1 MHLCYLA
8 FIPLGGFIAWRW
20 PRVILAH
27 VAAVAI
33 GVVSITV
40 GFDCPLTT
48 WEQSLRRR
56 GGQRPYTDGFVDHY
70 LTGRVYPHGYEWA
83 VQVIFGVCIVGSYVY
98 VVRRARRTAVP
109 KLISPKRHDRCDWQ
123 RHEVLAYSVHART
136 RGVRDC
142 THPLRVSSGR
152 NDPRRPTHARR
163 RCRSPR
169 AVVRGECS
177 SAAMPVMNRLGQDG
191 HRKLRSP

>member
-1 MHLCYLA
+1 MWVWLADAVVVMHLCYLA

-83 VQVIFGVCIVGSYVY
+83 VQVIFGVCIVASYVY
-98 VVRRARRTAVP
+98 VVGRARRTAGP
-109 KLISPKRHDRCDWQ
+109 EAHLSEAP
-123 RHEVLAYSVHART
+123 
-136 RGVRDC
+136 
-142 THPLRVSSGR
+142 
-152 NDPRRPTHARR
+152 
-163 RCRSPR
+163 
-169 AVVRGECS
+169 
-177 SAAMPVMNRLGQDG
+177 
-191 HRKLRSP
+191 

>member
-1 MHLCYLA
+1 VWVWLADAVVVMHLGYLA

-70 LTGRVYPHGYEWA
+70 LTGRVYPHGYERG
-83 VQVIFGVCIVGSYVY
+83 VQVIFGVCIVVSYVH
-98 VVRRARRTAVP
+98 VVRRARCTTRSRTSY
-109 KLISPKRHDRCDWQ
+109 L
-123 RHEVLAYSVHART
+123 RT
-136 RGVRDC
+136 DSASRSRSRRD
-142 THPLRVSSGR
+142 
-152 NDPRRPTHARR
+152 
-163 RCRSPR
+163 
-169 AVVRGECS
+169 
-177 SAAMPVMNRLGQDG
+177 
-191 HRKLRSP
+191 